1 MEMNAH
7 GSCWAWQLEGG
18 IGNLSLASS
27 TRRACWWGGRQG
39 CLRPSSR
46 ALRDDPSKP
55 SIKVGA
61 GGSTEM
67 EERFHFPGTLYFDVN
82 RHGCGSVAGSVRD
95 SSFFL
100 AVGMFLLKYGGNILP
115 GEPGTQLAQKGEN
128 LRGKKIGVGQPINC
142 QWREKAGKESS
153 WLEPSRGSSVPERPS
168 FCATLFQKP
177 RSHWSSRREETG
189 QPRWLCLL
197 AISFLLP
204 TLW

>member
-18 IGNLSLASS
+18 MGNLSLASS
-27 TRRACWWGGRQG
+27 TRRPHRWGGRQG

-55 SIKVGA
+55 SIKVRA

-82 RHGCGSVAGSVRD
+82 RHGCGTVAGSARD
-95 SSFFL
+95 GSFFL

-128 LRGKKIGVGQPINC
+128 LRGKKNRCRAANKLPMK
-142 QWREKAGKESS
+142 RENRQREQLARAQQRKLSAWETFFLCYIISKAKEPLKFKEGRN
-153 WLEPSRGSSVPERPS
+153 WKAKV
-168 FCATLFQKP
+168 TLL
-177 RSHWSSRREETG
+177 TG
-189 QPRWLCLL
+189 NL
-197 AISFLLP
+197 IFI
-204 TLW
+204 T